1 MVKVKICGI
10 TSPEDALFSANTGA
24 DYIGLITYKKS
35 PRYVS
40 KEKRLE
46 ILNAVKKYFVRK
58 VAVVV
63 NESYEFIRELLDE
76 GFDLIQLHGDEN
88 ISLAKKVGMER
99 VIKVFRVKDTVPS
112 VGEWKKA
119 YAILLDTYSK
129 NLYGGT
135 GKTFN
140 WEIASKLV
148 EEGYKIFL
156 SGGLRPENVEKAIRQ
171 VKPYAVDVS
180 SGVEREKGKK
190 DYRKVEEFVKTVKS
204 LKI

>member
-119 YAILLDTYSK
+119 YAIHLDAYSK

>member
-1 MVKVKICGI
+1 MVRVKICGI
-10 TSPEDALFSANTGA
+10 TNSEDALFSVNSGA
-24 DYIGLITYKKS
+24 DYIGVITYKKS

-46 ILNAVKKYFVRK
+46 ILNSLESLSVKK

-63 NESYEFIRELLDE
+63 NESYEFIKELLNE
-76 GFDLIQLHGDEN
+76 GFDLIQLHGDED
-88 ISLAKKVGMER
+88 ISLAKKVGMDR

-112 VGEWKKA
+112 VEEWKEA

-129 NLYGGT
+129 NFYGGT

-148 EEGYKIFL
+148 EGGYKIFL
-156 SGGLRPENVEKAIRQ
+156 SGGLKPENIEKAIKL

-180 SGVEREKGKK
+180 SGVEREKGRK
-190 DYRKVEEFVKTVKS
+190 DFRKVEEFIKTAKFQE
-204 LKI
+204 I

>member
-1 MVKVKICGI
+1 MVRVKICGI
-10 TSPEDALFSANTGA
+10 TNPEDALFSVNSGA
-24 DYIGLITYKKS
+24 DYIGVITYKKS

-46 ILNAVKKYFVRK
+46 ILNAVKDYPVKK

-63 NESYEFIRELLDE
+63 NESYEFIKELLDE
-76 GFDLIQLHGDEN
+76 GFDLIQLHGDED

-112 VGEWKKA
+112 VEEWEDA

-156 SGGLRPENVEKAIRQ
+156 SGGLKPENVERAIKQ

-190 DYRKVEEFVKTVKS
+190 DYTKVEEFIKTAKS